1 MWMKCTCFSLKFVSM
16 DRGTYNLLFFCLY
29 RTSLSLPSQLWQRKL
44 MPFWKPSHSE
54 PFCSVATWS
63 YASRPLLTH
72 THTSHY
78 TDWTKLEKFKNT
90 FLNHGLIRLKCRE
103 GYIKFSSL
111 CMQYDGQRFVCAS
124 VIAGSKVITVTQAS
138 GTDKNGPSVS
148 MANFNISVFFLASG
162 VANKYP
168 VIPLS

>member
-1 MWMKCTCFSLKFVSM
+1 
-16 DRGTYNLLFFCLY
+16 
-29 RTSLSLPSQLWQRKL
+29 
-44 MPFWKPSHSE
+44 
-54 PFCSVATWS
+54 
-63 YASRPLLTH
+63 
-72 THTSHY
+72 
-78 TDWTKLEKFKNT
+78 
-90 FLNHGLIRLKCRE
+90 
-103 GYIKFSSL
+103 
-111 CMQYDGQRFVCAS
+111 MQYDGQRFVCAS